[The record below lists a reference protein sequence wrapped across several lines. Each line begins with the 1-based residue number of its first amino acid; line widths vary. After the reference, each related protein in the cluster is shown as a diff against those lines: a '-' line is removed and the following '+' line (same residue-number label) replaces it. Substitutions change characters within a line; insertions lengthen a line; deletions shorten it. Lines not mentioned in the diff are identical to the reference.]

1 MSTTPDPP
9 SLMDAP
15 DDGRR
20 LWVSGWYRIRPRTFE
35 HFELFFEDATLSM
48 VYAEQSYK
56 SFLLRRDGRRERAE
70 DVGREHLDVPTADLC
85 HHERS
90 IRIPMES
97 VTGFRVKAGSLAR
110 KPKFVVETDDRDYEF
125 YHPSRT
131 YDVEDLVDALGVLY
145 PERPVVEK

>member
-1 MSTTPDPP
+1 MTTTPDPP
-9 SLMDAP
+9 HVTDVP

-35 HFELFFEDATLSM
+35 HFELFFEETVLSL

-70 DVGREHLDVPTADLC
+70 DVGRDHLEVPTDELC

-90 IRIPMES
+90 FQVPLADVSR
-97 VTGFRVKAGSLAR
+97 FRVKGGSLVR
-110 KPKFVVETDDRDYEF
+110 KPKFVVEAEEREYEF
-125 YHPSRT
+125 YHPSRN
-131 YDVEDLVDALGVLY
+131 YDVEALVDALGVLY
-145 PERPVVEK
+145 PDLPKVRK